1 MRRSWQVLG
10 WKWGLRIWVLTI
22 DNGDAVGNFI
32 GCLPLS
38 SINHKKMKQF
48 FKFMFAS
55 ALGLVLGIFL
65 LFIILGGIG
74 AMLGSKGE
82 VKVEE
87 NSVLHI
93 KLDNEIKERGI
104 DKPFDIDPSTFK
116 PKTSLGLNEIL
127 ASIEKAATDD
137 RIKGIYLDMQGLPTG
152 MASTEEIRNAL
163 LKFKESG
170 KWIVS
175 YSEMYSQKA
184 YYVASVA
191 DQIWLNPE
199 GLVEWRGLGSQVV
212 FLKNM
217 FEKLELEP
225 QIIRYGKFKSAV
237 EPLMLDKMSEANRLQ
252 TMTYM
257 DALWD
262 QMLEGVAASRG
273 KTAADL
279 DSMAQQATIRKAEHA
294 VEHGLVDALKYKD
307 EVLADLRSRLSIEKE
322 DGKINFIAIGEY
334 KGAAKPKEDA
344 KSGRDRVAVIYA
356 VGGIDTGEGDDE
368 SIGSET
374 ISNEIRKARL
384 DDKVKA
390 IVLRINSGGGSAL
403 ASDVIWRETVLAKEA
418 KPFVVSFGDVAASGG
433 YYIACAADTIVAQPN
448 TITGSI
454 GVFGVLFN
462 AQKMLQNKFGITV
475 DTVKTNR
482 FADLGGPLRPLSEVE
497 REIIQESVNDIYFD
511 FIGKVAQGRG
521 LTTAEVDSIGQGRV
535 WSGKDALRIGLVDV
549 LGGLNDAVAIA
560 AKMAGLE
567 DYRVTE
573 LPEQK
578 DAMEQ
583 IIKDLTGGGEEAL
596 LKARLGNYYTY
607 MRDVESMMNMRGVQA
622 RMPYTIY
629 ID

>member
-74 AMLGSKGE
+74 VMLGSKGE

-93 KLDNEIKERGI
+93 KLDTEIKERGI

-137 RIKGIYLDMQGLPTG
+137 RIKGIYLDMQGLPAG

-191 DQIWLNPE
+191 DEVWLNPE

-322 DGKINFIAIGEY
+322 DGKINFIALGEY

-511 FIGKVAQGRG
+511 FIGKVGQGRG

>member
-1 MRRSWQVLG
+1 MR
-10 WKWGLRIWVLTI
+10 
-22 DNGDAVGNFI
+22 
-32 GCLPLS
+32 
-38 SINHKKMKQF
+38 QF

-65 LFIILGGIG
+65 LLLILVGIG
-74 AMLGSKGE
+74 ASLGSKGD

-93 KLDNEIKERGI
+93 KFDSEIKERGVN
-104 DKPFDIDPSTFK
+104 KPFDIDPSTFK

-127 ASIEKAATDD
+127 ASIEKAAGDD
-137 RIKGIYLDMQGLPTG
+137 RIKGIYLDIQDVPTG
-152 MASTEEIRNAL
+152 MASVEEIRNAL
-163 LKFKESG
+163 LRFKESG

-175 YSEMYSQKA
+175 YGEVYGQKA
-184 YYVASVA
+184 YYIASVS

-199 GLVEWRGLGSQVV
+199 GIVEWRGLGSQVV

-262 QMLEGVAASRG
+262 QMLAGVSSARG
-273 KTAADL
+273 KSVEEL
-279 DSMAQQATIRKAEHA
+279 DAMAQNASIRKAENA
-294 VEHGLVDALKYKD
+294 LSFGLVDALKYKD
-307 EVLADLRSRLSIEKE
+307 EVLADLRGRLSIEKE
-322 DGKINFIAIGEY
+322 DGKINFIALGKY
-334 KGAAKPKEDA
+334 KDAAKPKEDA
-344 KSGRDRVAVIYA
+344 KAGRDRIAVIYA

-374 ISNEIRKARL
+374 ISAEIRKARL
-384 DDKVKA
+384 DEKVKA
-390 IVLRINSGGGSAL
+390 IVLRVNSGGGSAL

-433 YYIACAADTIVAQPN
+433 YYISCAADTIVAQPN

-462 AQKMLQNKFGITV
+462 AQKMLNNKFGISV

-482 FADLGGPLRPLSEVE
+482 FADLGGPLRPLSAVE
-497 REIIQESVNDIYFD
+497 RDIIQESVNDIYFD
-511 FIGKVAQGRG
+511 FIGKVAKGRG

-549 LGGLNDAVAIA
+549 LGGLNDAIAIA

-578 DAMEQ
+578 DPMEQ
-583 IIKDLTGGGEEAL
+583 LVKELTGGGKEAL
-596 LKARLGNYYTY
+596 LKARLGNYYHY
-607 MRDVESMMNMRGVQA
+607 LRDVEQMMNMKGVQA